1 MFTGFHVK
9 YPLSLSDFN
18 QTNLLTNFQ
27 KNSQISEFVKICPI
41 GAACQ
46 ILIKLKFINKFS
58 KNSQI
63 SEFVKIRPVGAQ
75 LFHDRQMVG
84 HMDRWDK
91 ANSSFHSFVNMPIMF
106 PCHFFS
112 SSPTV

>member
-27 KNSQISEFVKICPI
+27 
-41 GAACQ
+41 
-46 ILIKLKFINKFS
+46 